1 MDTDDV
7 VALFVGAALA
17 LMLVLIAY
25 RAHRYGSP
33 GTGLL
38 VAFTV
43 ALVLSFLL
51 LAEEA
56 I

>member
-17 LMLVLIAY
+17 VMLVGIAY
-25 RAHRYGSP
+25 RAHRHGSP
-33 GTGLL
+33 GMVLL
-38 VAFTV
+38 VAFAV

-56 I
+56 M